1 MDHIIDYF
9 NDIEWLYSIAYILT
23 GAILFFIGKFLYK
36 ITHRDINIADEL
48 VEKDNFAF
56 SFSYVG
62 YFVAVVII
70 IGSSIIG
77 ESHGIVTDLINIV
90 VYGLLGIIF
99 LHISSWISNRFMFKL
114 FNLKKEVVTDRNE
127 GAGIIFASIY
137 IVNALILYGSIVGE
151 SESILHGITTFIG
164 YWLLANILLIVST
177 LVYTK
182 SLDYDIHSEI
192 EKDNVAAGIS
202 FSGALLAIGIII
214 MNAISHEFQD
224 WFTTII
230 DVVAQGV
237 LGMIL
242 LPFVRIIADKILLPG
257 QKLTHEIAHQEK
269 PNCGAALME
278 AFCYVAASLFI
289 LWSI

>member
-1 MDHIIDYF
+1 MNHIIDYF
-9 NDIEWLYSIAYILT
+9 NDIEWLYSLAYILT
-23 GAILFFIGKFLYK
+23 GTLLFFAGRFLYK
-36 ITHRDINIADEL
+36 ITHRDIQIADEL

-62 YFVAVVII
+62 YFIAVVII

-77 ESHGIVTDLINIV
+77 ESHGIVNDLTNIV
-90 VYGLLGIIF
+90 VYSLLGILF
-99 LHISSWISNRFMFKL
+99 LHISSWISNKFMFRL
-114 FNLKKEVVTDRNE
+114 FNLKKEVVTDQNE

-137 IVNALILYGSIVGE
+137 IVNALILYGSIIGE
-151 SESILHGITTFIG
+151 SESLVHGITTFIG
-164 YWLLANILLIVST
+164 YWILSNLLLIVST
-177 LVYTK
+177 LVYSK
-182 SLDYDIHSEI
+182 SLDYDIHQEI

-214 MNAISHEFQD
+214 MNSISHEFLN
-224 WFTTII
+224 WYTTII
-230 DVVAQGV
+230 DVVAQAI

-242 LPFVRIIADKILLPG
+242 LPFIRVIADKILLPG